1 MLYKIVY
8 FFFEVSIVFALIPPM
23 RNSLLPKILTHSM
36 SIVEFLGK
44 PLQQYFWNLD
54 ILQLFVKPL
63 NNFKLFL
70 LESIFG
76 LRFRFVF
83 KTVYD
88 LYGVRE

>member
-36 SIVEFLGK
+36 SIIEFLGK

-54 ILQLFVKPL
+54 IL
-63 NNFKLFL
+63 
-70 LESIFG
+70 
-76 LRFRFVF
+76 
-83 KTVYD
+83 
-88 LYGVRE
+88 